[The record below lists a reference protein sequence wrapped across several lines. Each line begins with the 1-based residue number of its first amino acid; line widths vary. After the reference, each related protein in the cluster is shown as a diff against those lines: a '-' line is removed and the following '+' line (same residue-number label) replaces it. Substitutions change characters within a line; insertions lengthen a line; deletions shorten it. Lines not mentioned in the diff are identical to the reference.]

1 MQIGECLKIQNKPGR
16 VMHWNY
22 LKIHV
27 SSLLVKIYILTPRLE
42 CHFLCC
48 FTLEIFSREGAPGNN
63 ILSMSN

>member
-1 MQIGECLKIQNKPGR
+1 
-16 VMHWNY
+16 MHWNY